1 MFLTSRF
8 STCPST
14 NNDAARP
21 LLRGSGPKI
30 EALIPYCANLEPS
43 SIQLLHTLP
52 PQDIEAGMPEA
63 RTSFAQALQR
73 LRPGAEDKP

>member
-1 MFLTSRF
+1 MFLMSRF

-43 SIQLLHTLP
+43 SIQLLLHLAENSP
-52 PQDIEAGMPEA
+52 
-63 RTSFAQALQR
+63 ALV
-73 LRPGAEDKP
+73 LAMMTFCEGLEMATIGGP